1 MENYKSDTV
10 ITGTAGAD
18 YIYNHYGYRVKIDT
32 GAGND
37 SINNR
42 SSDNVTI
49 LSGNGDDTIDNYSS
63 DNSLLNG
70 GKGSDSIHNYGD
82 SVTIAG
88 GDGNDTIYNSSSR
101 NVSINGGAGNDSIY
115 NYGYLATLDGGKG
128 DDTIYN
134 HHWSE
139 VLFKYSGGNDS
150 ISGFGSEST
159 LQIASGKLDTLIKT
173 NGSDY
178 FLSVGNS
185 TITLQGAAYYA
196 NRATIVNSKGKVI
209 KFALDKNIIGSNG
222 NDYFGN
228 CVDGATIS
236 AGKGN
241 DTIYNDYG
249 VSNVLIMY
257 GGGNDS
263 ISGFNDT
270 STLQIASGT
279 MNSVVKTNGSD
290 YFISVGNSTIT
301 LESVVSRENVNISDS
316 KGKAIKFTIDKNIV
330 GTSSNDNFWNHI
342 EGARIKLGDGND
354 SIYNSVSNVS
364 INAGN
369 DNDYISNSRFN
380 DYRADKV
387 TILGDSGNDTISN
400 YNATNVNISGGA
412 GNDSIK
418 NHELCNSAIISGG
431 DGDDTILNIDSY
443 NVTIGGGAGN
453 DSILFSYASGA
464 SISGGDG
471 NDSIVN
477 GYGGSSDITI
487 NGGKGN
493 DIINLDDW
501 FYNGLIQYSQ
511 GDGNDTIYDFDS
523 DDTIQIATN
532 SNYTTQKSGY
542 DLIIKVGNES
552 ITFKSVYFDEEF
564 KLNIVTKAL
573 PKEDNTGDGENT
585 EEFRAASA
593 SALNEFIE
601 IGKGTDTVPSYTS
614 KDSSINKLVEKVSKS
629 SIYIVRLMGKV
640 FGEKTKYKLK
650 ADGSPETDR
659 NGNPIKDTSPSK
671 TIITAGYNALLNVD
685 SILTS
690 AKKIAGGKLSDD
702 KLLKEELN
710 ISTQTAA
717 LVDNISKLG
726 GDPKAGIITPLG
738 SATVG
743 LATNVINGFVGGIDK
758 SVVTGFTN
766 NFKTL
771 LTETLKK
778 LDKNPALKDTAL
790 GTWLKGKAAGTKIE
804 SFVDK
809 IVGKTVVDHIGTAV
823 SSFLGIYS
831 AVTTYLDSTEQY
843 NIDGLPDASATIN
856 KTIDVIADGI
866 HSFSNAVISGATAG
880 ILNADTIFT
889 GVYNVAAAVK
899 WSFQHGWA
907 LATGGDVSKVK
918 FQTEDRNFTE
928 ILGDFVKGLVTGT
941 TKAKDVFNEKNK
953 KKIYTEGNEDNHI
966 TNFGSQC
973 TINSGVGK
981 DLVFNHEG
989 TKSNY
994 VDAGNDDDTVVAY
1007 GTSNSILGGQGNDR
1021 IALYSDG
1028 KTPAGGNILDGG
1040 AGSDQILIDDTA
1052 YATLPRKSNNTIIGG
1067 QGDDLIAIEDT
1078 KIPVVLRYKAGD
1090 GNDYVFGYDKN
1101 DTIQIVNS
1109 EYATKKSGQDVVI
1122 TIGKGSVTLISAKGK
1137 KLNIEKITDDS
1148 LPKGLSYDKKKTTIT
1163 ASTKFVD
1170 EQIDLSNYAATVTKV
1185 KASSLVT
1192 GVNIVGNALD
1202 NEIIGGKGSDTVN
1215 GGAGNDTLTGGKGND
1230 SLKGGAD
1237 ADILKG
1243 EDDNDKLYGEA
1254 GNDTL
1259 DGGKGNDELYGG
1271 AGNDCLVGGKGSDT
1285 LTGGKGNDS
1294 LWGNAGVDT
1303 FIYGKGDG
1311 QDIIYGFDKTD
1322 LLQITGTFSASYSK
1336 AKKEIYFDVGTTTNA
1351 ITLKDFGS
1359 TASFNVNGTNYK
1371 ISGTKLIKK

>member
-150 ISGFGSEST
+150 IIGFDSEST

-178 FLSVGNS
+178 FLTVGSNVV
-185 TITLQGAAYYA
+185 TLVGAAEVGRY
-196 NRATIVNSKGKVI
+196 NKVNIVNSKGKAV
-209 KFALDKNIIGSNG
+209 KFTVDKNIVGSNG
-222 NDYFGN
+222 NDYFEN
-228 CVDGATIS
+228 HVDGATIS
-236 AGKGN
+236 TGKGD
-241 DTIYNDYG
+241 DTIDYAYYDG
-249 VSNVLIMY
+249 HDVSNVLIRY

-263 ISGFNDT
+263 IAGFNDT
-270 STLQIASGT
+270 STLQIASGN
-279 MNSVVKTNGSD
+279 MNSVVTMHGSD

-301 LESVVSRENVNISDS
+301 LEGAVYREKVNIVNS
-316 KGKAIKFTIDKNIV
+316 KGKVIKYNIVVGAKKIYIDKSNAIFN
-330 GTSSNDNFWNHI
+330 GTN
-342 EGARIKLGDGND
+342 GND
-354 SIYNSVSNVS
+354 SIYNGGYGHVTIYGGN
-364 INAGN
+364 GN
-369 DNDYISNSRFN
+369 DSIQNKEGNFVVINGG
-380 DYRADKV
+380 A
-387 TILGDSGNDTISN
+387 GDDTISN
-400 YNATNVNISGGA
+400 QPDYYYGSYYYCENV
-412 GNDSIK
+412 
-418 NHELCNSAIISGG
+418 
-431 DGDDTILNIDSY
+431 
-443 NVTIGGGAGN
+443 
-453 DSILFSYASGA
+453 
-464 SISGGDG
+464 
-471 NDSIVN
+471 
-477 GYGGSSDITI
+477 TI

-493 DIINLDDW
+493 DRIFNNGNDLVLMNGDTGNDTIINSYGHNVTINGGAGDDSIETRGYYATINGGTGNDKI
-501 FYNGLIQYSQ
+501 FLYNAEKNVIQYKS
-511 GDGNDTIYDFDS
+511 GDGNDTIYGLAIS
-523 DDTIQIATN
+523 TIQIATN
-532 SNYTTQKSGY
+532 SNYTTQKSGN
-542 DLIIKVGNES
+542 DLIIKVGNGS
-552 ITFKSVYFDEEF
+552 MTFENGANVSF
-564 KLNIVTKAL
+564 KIVTEAL
-573 PKEDNTGDGENT
+573 PEEEKPEPVVEYSA
-585 EEFRAASA
+585 EFRKSSA

-601 IGKGTDTVPSYTS
+601 IGKGTDTAPSYTS
-614 KDSSINKLVEKVSKS
+614 KDSSINKLAEKVSKS
-629 SIYIVRLMGKV
+629 SIYIVRLMGKI
-640 FGEKTKYKLK
+640 FGEKTKYKLND
-650 ADGSPETDR
+650 DGTPKLDSS
-659 NGNPIKDTSPSK
+659 GNKIKDNSPSK
-671 TIITAGYNALLNVD
+671 TIIKAGYSALLNVD

-778 LDKNPALKDTAL
+778 IDKNPALKDTAL

-1078 KIPVVLRYKAGD
+1078 KIPVVLRYKVGD

-1230 SLKGGAD
+1230 TLLGGAD

-1322 LLQITGTFSASYSK
+1322 LLQITGTFSTSYSK

-1351 ITLKDFGS
+1351 ITLKDFDS

>member
-1 MENYKSDTV
+1 MAEIINGTSGDDT
-10 ITGTAGAD
+10 INNTLDGATINALGGND
-18 YIYNHYGYRVKIDT
+18 KIYNEGHYDGYVWIYPNNVSIN
-32 GAGND
+32 GGSGND
-37 SINNR
+37 SIENEYG
-42 SSDNVTI
+42 SNVTI
-49 LSGNGDDTIDNYSS
+49 VGGTGDDSIFNKWENTTIYGGEGNDKIVNKQTNVFVDAGSDNDTISNYFYLSDGKNKTATIYSGDGDDSIEIGNAGNVSVSGGAGKDTIDIEWLVA
-63 DNSLLNG
+63 DNTLNG
-70 GKGSDSIHNYGD
+70 GKDNDVIHSGNRNVFIYED
-82 SVTIAG
+82 
-88 GDGNDTIYNSSSR
+88 GDGNDTIY
-101 NVSINGGAGNDSIY
+101 
-115 NYGYLATLDGGKG
+115 
-128 DDTIYN
+128 
-134 HHWSE
+134 
-139 VLFKYSGGNDS
+139 
-150 ISGFGSEST
+150 
-159 LQIASGKLDTLIKT
+159 
-173 NGSDY
+173 
-178 FLSVGNS
+178 
-185 TITLQGAAYYA
+185 YA
-196 NRATIVNSKGKVI
+196 K
-209 KFALDKNIIGSNG
+209 
-222 NDYFGN
+222 
-228 CVDGATIS
+228 
-236 AGKGN
+236 
-241 DTIYNDYG
+241 
-249 VSNVLIMY
+249 
-257 GGGNDS
+257 
-263 ISGFNDT
+263 
-270 STLQIASGT
+270 
-279 MNSVVKTNGSD
+279 
-290 YFISVGNSTIT
+290 
-301 LESVVSRENVNISDS
+301 
-316 KGKAIKFTIDKNIV
+316 
-330 GTSSNDNFWNHI
+330 
-342 EGARIKLGDGND
+342 
-354 SIYNSVSNVS
+354 
-364 INAGN
+364 
-369 DNDYISNSRFN
+369 
-380 DYRADKV
+380 
-387 TILGDSGNDTISN
+387 
-400 YNATNVNISGGA
+400 
-412 GNDSIK
+412 
-418 NHELCNSAIISGG
+418 
-431 DGDDTILNIDSY
+431 
-443 NVTIGGGAGN
+443 
-453 DSILFSYASGA
+453 
-464 SISGGDG
+464 
-471 NDSIVN
+471 
-477 GYGGSSDITI
+477 
-487 NGGKGN
+487 
-493 DIINLDDW
+493 
-501 FYNGLIQYSQ
+501 
-511 GDGNDTIYDFDS
+511 S

-532 SNYTTQKSGY
+532 SSYTTQKSGN
-542 DLIIKVGNES
+542 DLIIKVGNGS
-552 ITFKSVYFDEEF
+552 MTFKDGVGKSF
-564 KLNIVTKAL
+564 KIVTKKL
-573 PKEDNTGDGENT
+573 SGGNKEESGGKET
-585 EEFRAASA
+585 SA
-593 SALNEFIE
+593 ELRKSSANALNEFIE

-614 KDSSINKLVEKVSKS
+614 KDSKINKLAEKVSKS

-690 AKKIAGGKLSDD
+690 AKKIAGGKLSED

-717 LVDNISKLG
+717 LVDNIAKLG

-738 SATVG
+738 SAAVG
-743 LATNVINGFVGGIDK
+743 LATNVINGFAGGIDK

-790 GTWLKGKAAGTKIE
+790 GTWLKSKAAGTKIE
-804 SFVDK
+804 SFVNK

-823 SSFLGIYS
+823 SSFLGVYS

-843 NIDGLPDASATIN
+843 NIDGLPDASA
-856 KTIDVIADGI
+856 
-866 HSFSNAVISGATAG
+866 AVISGATAG

-928 ILGDFVKGLVTGT
+928 IIGDFVKGLVTGT

-1007 GTSNSILGGQGNDR
+1007 GTSNSIIGGQGNDR

-1078 KIPVVLRYKAGD
+1078 KIPVVLRYKSGD
-1090 GNDYVFGYDKN
+1090 GKDYVFGYDKN

-1122 TIGKGSVTLISAKGK
+1122 TIGKGAVTLMGAKGK

-1170 EQIDLSNYAATVTKV
+1170 EQIDLSNYAGTVTKV

-1192 GVNIVGNALD
+1192 GVNIVGNALA
-1202 NEIIGGKGSDTVN
+1202 NEIIGGKGSDTVS
-1215 GGAGNDTLTGGKGND
+1215 GGAGKDTLTGGKGAD

-1259 DGGKGNDELYGG
+1259 DGGKSNDELYGG

-1294 LWGNAGVDT
+1294 LWGNAGADT

-1336 AKKEIYFDVGTTTNA
+1336 SKKEIYFDVGTTTNA

-1359 TASFNVNGTNYK
+1359 TSSFNINGTNYK
-1371 ISGTKLIKK
+1371 ISGSKLVKK

>member
-1 MENYKSDTV
+1 M
-10 ITGTAGAD
+10 
-18 YIYNHYGYRVKIDT
+18 
-32 GAGND
+32 
-37 SINNR
+37 
-42 SSDNVTI
+42 
-49 LSGNGDDTIDNYSS
+49 
-63 DNSLLNG
+63 NS
-70 GKGSDSIHNYGD
+70 
-82 SVTIAG
+82 V
-88 GDGNDTIYNSSSR
+88 
-101 NVSINGGAGNDSIY
+101 V
-115 NYGYLATLDGGKG
+115 
-128 DDTIYN
+128 
-134 HHWSE
+134 
-139 VLFKYSGGNDS
+139 
-150 ISGFGSEST
+150 
-159 LQIASGKLDTLIKT
+159 KT

-178 FLSVGNS
+178 FLTIGSDVVTLVG
-185 TITLQGAAYYA
+185 
-196 NRATIVNSKGKVI
+196 ATEVGKYNKVNIVNSKGKAV
-209 KFALDKNIIGSNG
+209 KFTVDKNIIGSNG
-222 NDYFGN
+222 NDSVENY
-228 CVDGATIS
+228 VDGATIS

-241 DTIYNDYG
+241 DTIYNNYG
-249 VSNVLIMY
+249 ALNVFIRY
-257 GGGNDS
+257 GGGNDF
-263 ISGFNDT
+263 ISGFNDM

-301 LESVVSRENVNISDS
+301 LESAVSREKVNIVNS

-330 GTSSNDNFWNHI
+330 GTSGNDDFWNHV
-342 EGARIKLGDGND
+342 EGAKIKLGAGND
-354 SIYNSVSNVS
+354 SIYNIVSKVS

-369 DNDYISNSRFN
+369 NNDYISNSRFN

-387 TILGDSGNDTISN
+387 TILGGNGNDTISN
-400 YNATNVNISGGA
+400 YNATNVNINGGA

-431 DGDDTILNIDSY
+431 DGDDTITNIDSY
-443 NVTIGGGAGN
+443 DVTIGGGAGN
-453 DSILFSYASGA
+453 DSILFSYASGT

-471 NDSIVN
+471 NDSIAN

-493 DIINLDDW
+493 DTINLDSW
-501 FYNGLIQYSQ
+501 FYNGLIQYTQ

-532 SNYTTQKSGY
+532 SGYTTQKSGY

-564 KLNIVTKAL
+564 NIKKFNIVTKAL

-585 EEFRAASA
+585 DEFRTASA
-593 SALNEFIE
+593 SALNGFIE

-614 KDSSINKLVEKVSKS
+614 KDSSINKLAEKVSKS
-629 SIYIVRLMGKV
+629 SIYVVRLMGKI

-650 ADGSPETDR
+650 SDGTPETDR

-671 TIITAGYNALLNVD
+671 TIIKAGYSALLNVD

-690 AKKIAGGKLSDD
+690 AKKIAGGKLSED

-710 ISTQTAA
+710 ISTQTAE
-717 LVDNISKLG
+717 LVDNIAKLG
-726 GDPKAGIITPLG
+726 GDPKAGIITPFG
-738 SATVG
+738 SAAVG
-743 LATNVINGFVGGIDK
+743 LATNVINGFAGGIDK

-790 GTWLKGKAAGTKIE
+790 GKWLKGKAAGTKIE
-804 SFVDK
+804 SFVNK

-823 SSFLGIYS
+823 SSFLGVYS
-831 AVTTYLDSTEQY
+831 EVTTYLDSTEKY
-843 NIDGLPDASATIN
+843 NIDGLPNASATIN

-866 HSFSNAVISGATAG
+866 HSFSNAFISVATAG

-889 GVYNVAAAVK
+889 GVYNVAATIK
-899 WSFQHGWA
+899 WSFQHGWT
-907 LATGGDVSKVK
+907 LATGGDASKVK
-918 FQTEDRNFTE
+918 FQTENRNFTE
-928 ILGDFVKGLVTGT
+928 IIGDFVKGLVTGT
-941 TKAKDVFNEKNK
+941 TNAKDVFNEKNK
-953 KKIYTEGNEDNHI
+953 KKIYTQNDEDNHI

-973 TINSGVGK
+973 TINSGVGN

-994 VDAGNDDDTVVAY
+994 VDAGTDDDTVVAY

-1028 KTPAGGNILDGG
+1028 KTPAGGNIFDGG

-1067 QGDDLIAIEDT
+1067 QGDDLIEIEDT

-1090 GNDYVFGYDKN
+1090 GKDYVFGYDKN

-1109 EYATKKSGQDVVI
+1109 EYTTKKSGQDVII
-1122 TIGKGSVTLISAKGK
+1122 TIGKGSVTLMGAKGK
-1137 KLNIEKITDDS
+1137 KLNIEKVTDDS
-1148 LPKGLSYDKKKTTIT
+1148 LPKGLSYDKKKTTLT

-1170 EQIDLSNYAATVTKV
+1170 EQIDLANFAGTVTKV
-1185 KASSLVT
+1185 KASSLVNC
-1192 GVNIVGNALD
+1192 VNIIGNALS
-1202 NEIIGGKGSDTVN
+1202 NEIIGGKGSDTLS
-1215 GGAGNDTLTGGKGND
+1215 GGAGKDTLTGGKGED
-1230 SLKGGAD
+1230 SLKGDAD

-1254 GNDTL
+1254 GSDTL
-1259 DGGKGNDELYGG
+1259 DGGKGNDSLYGG
-1271 AGNDCLVGGKGSDT
+1271 AGNDCLVGGKGNDT
-1285 LTGGKGNDS
+1285 LTGGKDNDS
-1294 LWGNAGVDT
+1294 LWGNAGADT
-1303 FIYGKGDG
+1303 FIYAKGDG

-1336 AKKEIYFDVGTTTNA
+1336 SKKEVYFDVGTTTNA

-1359 TASFNVNGTNYK
+1359 ISSFNINGTNYK
-1371 ISGTKLIKK
+1371 ISGSKLVKK

>member
-1 MENYKSDTV
+1 MAYIENYSFDTILSGTSNDDKILSV
-10 ITGTAGAD
+10 GSNVTITG
-18 YIYNHYGYRVKIDT
+18 

-37 SINNR
+37 TIGSGSYYYGGSNVIIDGGTGNDSIKNFEREYVTMKGGYGNDIINNYKA
-42 SSDNVTI
+42 DNVTI
-49 LSGNGDDTIDNYSS
+49 SGGAGNDKIYNDRGWKVSIDAGTDNDYIYSNGSPNSTII
-63 DNSLLNG
+63 G
-70 GKGSDSIHNYGD
+70 GKGNDDIHHFGNN
-82 SVTIAG
+82 SMING
-88 GDGNDTIYNSSSR
+88 GDGNDTIYSRGNNATIFGGTGSDSIENNDSNSFIDAGNGNDTIKCS
-101 NVSINGGAGNDSIY
+101 NNATIFGGAGNDVLYSY
-115 NYGYLATLDGGKG
+115 
-128 DDTIYN
+128 DDD
-134 HHWSE
+134 
-139 VLFKYSGGNDS
+139 L
-150 ISGFGSEST
+150 
-159 LQIASGKLDTLIKT
+159 
-173 NGSDY
+173 
-178 FLSVGNS
+178 
-185 TITLQGAAYYA
+185 
-196 NRATIVNSKGKVI
+196 
-209 KFALDKNIIGSNG
+209 IIG
-222 NDYFGN
+222 
-228 CVDGATIS
+228 GA
-236 AGKGN
+236 GN
-241 DTIYNDYG
+241 DTIYNNYNPYTNAPYAGYNNYRDY
-249 VSNVLIMY
+249 VSNIMFRY
-257 GGGNDS
+257 
-263 ISGFNDT
+263 T
-270 STLQIASGT
+270 
-279 MNSVVKTNGSD
+279 
-290 YFISVGNSTIT
+290 
-301 LESVVSRENVNISDS
+301 E
-316 KGKAIKFTIDKNIV
+316 
-330 GTSSNDNFWNHI
+330 
-342 EGARIKLGDGND
+342 GDGND
-354 SIYNSVSNVS
+354 IVYGVRYNS
-364 INAGN
+364 
-369 DNDYISNSRFN
+369 
-380 DYRADKV
+380 
-387 TILGDSGNDTISN
+387 
-400 YNATNVNISGGA
+400 
-412 GNDSIK
+412 
-418 NHELCNSAIISGG
+418 
-431 DGDDTILNIDSY
+431 
-443 NVTIGGGAGN
+443 
-453 DSILFSYASGA
+453 
-464 SISGGDG
+464 
-471 NDSIVN
+471 
-477 GYGGSSDITI
+477 TI
-487 NGGKGN
+487 N
-493 DIINLDDW
+493 
-501 FYNGLIQYSQ
+501 
-511 GDGNDTIYDFDS
+511 
-523 DDTIQIATN
+523 IATN
-532 SNYTTQKSGY
+532 SGYTSTRSGN
-542 DLIIKVGNES
+542 DLIIKVGKGKM
-552 ITFKSVYFDEEF
+552 TFKDGADNSFT
-564 KLNIVTKAL
+564 IVTEEL
-573 PKEDNTGDGENT
+573 PEEKKT
-585 EEFRAASA
+585 EPAVEYSVEFRKSSA

-614 KDSSINKLVEKVSKS
+614 KDSSINKLAEKVSKS
-629 SIYIVRLMGKV
+629 SIYIVRLIGKI

-690 AKKIAGGKLSDD
+690 AKKISKGNLSED

-717 LVDNISKLG
+717 LVDNISKMG
-726 GDPKAGIITPLG
+726 GDPKAGFITPFG
-738 SATVG
+738 SAAVG
-743 LATNVINGFVGGIDK
+743 LATNVINGFAGGIDK

-804 SFVDK
+804 SFVNK

-823 SSFLGIYS
+823 SSFLGVYS
-831 AVTTYLDSTEQY
+831 AVTTYLESTEQY
-843 NIDGLPDASATIN
+843 NIDGLPDKSATIN

-866 HSFSNAVISGATAG
+866 HSFSNAFVSTATAG

-889 GVYNVAAAVK
+889 GVYNVAATIK

-907 LATGGDVSKVK
+907 LATGGDASKVK

-928 ILGDFVKGLVTGT
+928 IIGDFVKGLVTGT
-941 TKAKDVFNEKNK
+941 TNAKDVFNEKNK
-953 KKIYTEGNEDNHI
+953 KKIYTQNDEDNQI

-973 TINSGVGK
+973 TINSSVGK

-994 VDAGNDDDTVVAY
+994 VDAGNDDDTIVAY

-1028 KTPAGGNILDGG
+1028 KTPAGGNILGGG

-1052 YATLPRKSNNTIIGG
+1052 YATLPRKSNNTILGG

-1109 EYATKKSGQDVVI
+1109 EYTTKKSGQDVVI
-1122 TIGKGSVTLISAKGK
+1122 TIGKGSVTLMGAKGK
-1137 KLNIEKITDDS
+1137 KLNIEKVTDDS

-1192 GVNIVGNALD
+1192 SVNIVGNSLA
-1202 NEIIGGKGSDTVN
+1202 NELIGGKGSDTLN
-1215 GGAGNDTLTGGKGND
+1215 GGAGKDTLTGGKGND
-1230 SLKGGAD
+1230 SIKGGAD

-1285 LTGGKGNDS
+1285 LTGDKGNDS
-1294 LWGNAGVDT
+1294 LWGNAGADT
-1303 FIYGKGDG
+1303 FIYAKGDG

>member
-1 MENYKSDTV
+1 MANV
-10 ITGTAGAD
+10 ITGTSGNDRLTAISD
-18 YIYNHYGYRVKIDT
+18 TSVKA

-37 SINNR
+37 TINVAGAQNVTIETGSGKDEILFPYEGYNNPSVTFTDFDPKNDVLNFPEWAFFYKSYYFRASIENGNLILKDDLGWYTLTFQGVTSTDKIKDTLVKKWDGYSGKLGGILYNTISGSSENDTNQSSSNVINLTNDNDNFNNSRSKVKIQALAGNDTVYNSVSEVTISGGDGKDSIWNHEGNKTSLIGGAGDDYIANEGNNVTISGGEGKDSIWNYNNSKTSINGGADDDSIENYA
-42 SSDNVTI
+42 DNVTI
-49 LSGNGDDTIDNYSS
+49 S
-63 DNSLLNG
+63 G
-70 GKGSDSIHNYGD
+70 GKGSDGIFNDCMLNLYDGTIHYYNSYG
-82 SVTIAG
+82 SNVLFEYNS
-88 GDGNDTIYNSSSR
+88 GDGNDTIC
-101 NVSINGGAGNDSIY
+101 G
-115 NYGYLATLDGGKG
+115 
-128 DDTIYN
+128 
-134 HHWSE
+134 
-139 VLFKYSGGNDS
+139 FKSN
-150 ISGFGSEST
+150 ST
-159 LQIASGKLDTLIKT
+159 L
-173 NGSDY
+173 
-178 FLSVGNS
+178 
-185 TITLQGAAYYA
+185 
-196 NRATIVNSKGKVI
+196 
-209 KFALDKNIIGSNG
+209 
-222 NDYFGN
+222 
-228 CVDGATIS
+228 
-236 AGKGN
+236 
-241 DTIYNDYG
+241 
-249 VSNVLIMY
+249 
-257 GGGNDS
+257 
-263 ISGFNDT
+263 
-270 STLQIASGT
+270 
-279 MNSVVKTNGSD
+279 
-290 YFISVGNSTIT
+290 
-301 LESVVSRENVNISDS
+301 
-316 KGKAIKFTIDKNIV
+316 
-330 GTSSNDNFWNHI
+330 
-342 EGARIKLGDGND
+342 
-354 SIYNSVSNVS
+354 
-364 INAGN
+364 
-369 DNDYISNSRFN
+369 
-380 DYRADKV
+380 
-387 TILGDSGNDTISN
+387 
-400 YNATNVNISGGA
+400 
-412 GNDSIK
+412 
-418 NHELCNSAIISGG
+418 
-431 DGDDTILNIDSY
+431 
-443 NVTIGGGAGN
+443 
-453 DSILFSYASGA
+453 
-464 SISGGDG
+464 SISGGSYSSVTSN
-471 NDSIVN
+471 NDV
-477 GYGGSSDITI
+477 
-487 NGGKGN
+487 
-493 DIINLDDW
+493 
-501 FYNGLIQYSQ
+501 
-511 GDGNDTIYDFDS
+511 
-523 DDTIQIATN
+523 
-532 SNYTTQKSGY
+532 
-542 DLIIKVGNES
+542 IIKVGDG
-552 ITFKSVYFDEEF
+552 SVTLKDA
-564 KLNIVTKAL
+564 KGTSLNIIGTYNQN
-573 PKEDNTGDGENT
+573 DSSGEET
-585 EEFRAASA
+585 SEEFRKSSA

-601 IGKGTDTVPSYTS
+601 IGKGTDTIPSYTS
-614 KDSSINKLVEKVSKS
+614 KDSSINKLAEKVSKS
-629 SIYIVRLMGKV
+629 SIYIVRLMGKI
-640 FGEKTKYKLK
+640 FGEKTKYQLND
-650 ADGSPETDR
+650 DGSPKLDSS
-659 NGNPIKDTSPSK
+659 GNKIKDDSPSK
-671 TIITAGYNALLNVD
+671 TIIKAGYSALLNVD

-690 AKKIAGGKLSDD
+690 AKKIAGGKLSED

-726 GDPKAGIITPLG
+726 GDPKAGFITPFG
-738 SATVG
+738 SAAVG
-743 LATNVINGFVGGIDK
+743 LATNVINGFAGGIDK

-823 SSFLGIYS
+823 SSFLGVYS
-831 AVTTYLDSTEQY
+831 AVTTYLDSTEKY

-866 HSFSNAVISGATAG
+866 HSFSNAFVSTATAG
-880 ILNADTIFT
+880 ILDADTIFT

-928 ILGDFVKGLVTGT
+928 IIGDFVKGLVTGT
-941 TKAKDVFNEKNK
+941 TNAKDVFNEKNK
-953 KKIYTEGNEDNHI
+953 KKIYTEGNQDNHI

-973 TINSGVGK
+973 TINSGVGN

-994 VDAGNDDDTVVAY
+994 VDAGNDDDTVVAH

-1021 IALYSDG
+1021 IALYSDR
-1028 KTPAGGNILDGG
+1028 KTPAGGNLLNGG
-1040 AGSDQILIDDTA
+1040 AGNDQILIDDTA
-1052 YATLPRKSNNTIIGG
+1052 YATLPRKSNNTILGG

-1090 GNDYVFGYDKN
+1090 GKDYVFGYDKN

-1109 EYATKKSGQDVVI
+1109 EYSTKKSGQDVVI
-1122 TIGKGSVTLISAKGK
+1122 TIGKGSVTLMGAKGK

-1148 LPKGLSYDKKKTTIT
+1148 LPKGLSYDKKKTTLT

-1170 EQIDLSNYAATVTKV
+1170 EQIDLSNYAGTVTKV

-1192 GVNIVGNALD
+1192 GVNIVGNALA
-1202 NEIIGGKGSDTVN
+1202 NEIIGGKGSDTLS
-1215 GGAGNDTLTGGKGND
+1215 GGTGKDTLAGGKGED

-1254 GNDTL
+1254 GSDTL

-1285 LTGGKGNDS
+1285 FSGGKGNDS